1 MKIDVFER
9 LTHQYRDGWSGEDQ
23 HQYIGRAKVLRY
35 QRLADDGIDGKSH
48 KTLIIAP
55 AALRG
60 TDLSNAIADTMG
72 GSNCR
77 HEHDC
82 CGCPTTYVDVR
93 RISRREY
100 SVQLHTYYN
109 I

>member
-1 MKIDVFER
+1 MKIDLYER
-9 LTHQYRDGWSGEDQ
+9 FTHTYRDGWQELDEHKFVGTV
-23 HQYIGRAKVLRY
+23 KVLRY

-48 KTLIIAP
+48 KTLVFAP
-55 AALRG
+55 AALRD
-60 TDLSNAIADTMG
+60 TDLSYAIADTLG

-82 CGCPTTYVDVR
+82 CGCATTYADVR

-100 SVQLHTYYN
+100 SVRLHTYYN
-109 I
+109 V

>member
-1 MKIDVFER
+1 MKIDLYER
-9 LTHQYRDGWSGEDQ
+9 LTHQYRDGWRDLDEDKF
-23 HQYIGRAKVLRY
+23 IGTAKVLRY
-35 QRLADDGIDGKSH
+35 QRLADDGIDGKSF
-48 KTLIIAP
+48 KTLVFAP
-55 AALRG
+55 SALRG
-60 TDLSNAIADTMG
+60 TDLSNAIADTLG

-82 CGCPTTYVDVR
+82 CGCPSTYVDVR

-109 I
+109 V